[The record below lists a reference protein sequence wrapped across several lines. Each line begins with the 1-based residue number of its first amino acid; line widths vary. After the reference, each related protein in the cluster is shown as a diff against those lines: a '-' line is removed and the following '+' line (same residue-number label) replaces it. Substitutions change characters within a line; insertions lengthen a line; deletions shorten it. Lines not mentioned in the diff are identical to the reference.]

1 LKLVLSLAVGVSML
15 ATSLAWADGV
25 ALPQPVSKDELGAE
39 RGGAPSPTGRAQA
52 AIAGAQGSDQS
63 SGPSAAAVG
72 AAAVLNNGIGGPLG
86 GNGGLH
92 TILGGQIIGGSRSF
106 GQ

>member
-1 LKLVLSLAVGVSML
+1 LKLAFPLVVGIPML
-15 ATSLAWADGV
+15 ATSLAWAGGV
-25 ALPQPVSKDELGAE
+25 ALPQPVSNDELRAE

-52 AIAGAQGSDQS
+52 AIEGAQGSDQS

-72 AAAVLNNGIGGPLG
+72 AGAVLNNGIGGPLG

-92 TILGGQIIGGSRSF
+92 TILGGQIVGGSRSF